1 MNAVVTLIFVFVSI
15 AILMAGFAWL
25 SRRLKQGGGSLFMI
39 QTGATDAF
47 YNRDKKQAIEQVVER
62 NAGKKMEA
70 QGNFEPPESPARNDN
85 SPL

>member
-1 MNAVVTLIFVFVSI
+1 
-15 AILMAGFAWL
+15 
-25 SRRLKQGGGSLFMI
+25 MI